1 MKEITRIHIAKVP
14 YDIEITAKKHL
25 EAYLKTLD
33 AYGMDAEIIGDIEIR
48 ITEILMDRGV
58 KKDNVISDADVAAL
72 VGQLGE
78 PSDFVGDDATVAK
91 KNIEAIDVEA
101 SRKLFRNTDNAIF
114 GGVLSG
120 AAIFLGLDVV
130 WVRLIFILVSFVSFG
145 AVSLVYVVLWIA
157 VPPMK
162 TAADRLRM
170 LGKPVTIESI
180 RELNKHDGIRASKDG
195 SASGRRAVLLIM
207 GVASVMG
214 ALIAMLI
221 TVAVGVRAL
230 MRGYTMF
237 GDGNSHLLDV
247 AFLLFIL
254 SGLLLTILF
263 ILAAFASFAQ
273 RVTRKVIISIC
284 VVIALGL
291 ASFGTAIGFAQYS
304 SLRHGTFIQEY
315 FSDKASNK
323 VDKEW

>member
-14 YDIEITAKKHL
+14 YDIEIVAKKHL
-25 EAYLKTLD
+25 EAYLRNLD

-58 KKDNVISDADVAAL
+58 KKDSVISDDDVTAL
-72 VGQLGE
+72 IGQLGE
-78 PSDFVGDDATVAK
+78 PSDFVGDGTATVK
-91 KNIEAIDVEA
+91 KDIETLDADV

-120 AAIFLGLDVV
+120 IAIFLGLDVI

-145 AVSLVYVVLWIA
+145 AALLVYVVLWIA

-170 LGKPVTIESI
+170 LGKSVTIESI
-180 RELNKHDGIRASKDG
+180 RELNEQDGAHAIRVG
-195 SASGRRAVLLIM
+195 SASGRRVVLLIIGSM
-207 GVASVMG
+207 SAIG
-214 ALIAMLI
+214 AMATMLL
-221 TVAVGVRAL
+221 TVGVGVRAL
-230 MRGYTMF
+230 VHGYTMF
-237 GDGNSHLLDV
+237 ADGNSHLLDV

-254 SGLLLTILF
+254 SGLLLTILC
-263 ILAAFASFAQ
+263 ILVAFASFTQ
-273 RVTRKVIISIC
+273 KVTRKVVISVCI
-284 VVIALGL
+284 VIALGL
-291 ASFGTAIGFAQYS
+291 ASFGTAIGLTQYS

-315 FSDKASNK
+315 ISNSM
-323 VDKEW
+323 DGGSTN